1 MSEPE
6 DDIERR
12 LAAIERRIAHLVRQL
27 DSLADTLAELRDGTT
42 TDDMRTQPKRP
53 SEGDRDGSRWWRH
66 RCHRRR
72 FRR

>member
-12 LAAIERRIAHLVRQL
+12 LAAIERRMAHLVRQL
-27 DSLADTLAELRDGTT
+27 DSLADTLAELRDGTAA
-42 TDDMRTQPKRP
+42 DDTRTQPRRP
-53 SEGDRDGSRWWRH
+53 AKGDRDGSRWWRH

>member
-27 DSLADTLAELRDGTT
+27 DSLADTLTELRDGTT
-42 TDDMRTQPKRP
+42 TDDMRTQLERP
-53 SEGDRDGSRWWRH
+53 SKGDRDGSRWWRH

>member
-12 LAAIERRIAHLVRQL
+12 LAAIEQRMAHLVRQL
-27 DSLADTLAELRDGTT
+27 DSLADALAELRDGTADGDT
-42 TDDMRTQPKRP
+42 PPQQKRP
-53 SEGDRDGSRWWRH
+53 TKRDRDGFRWWRH

-72 FRR
+72 FGR

>member
-53 SEGDRDGSRWWRH
+53 SKGDRDGSRWWRH

>member
-42 TDDMRTQPKRP
+42 TDDTQTQPKRP
-53 SEGDRDGSRWWRH
+53 VKSDRDGSRWWRH
-66 RCHRRR
+66 RCHKRR
-72 FRR
+72 FRS

>member
-1 MSEPE
+1 MSDS

-12 LAAIERRIAHLVRQL
+12 LATIELRMAQLILQL
-27 DSLADTLAELRDGTT
+27 DSLADALAELCDGTAADDTEPPLTRPPERRRDGF
-42 TDDMRTQPKRP
+42 
-53 SEGDRDGSRWWRH
+53 RWWRH